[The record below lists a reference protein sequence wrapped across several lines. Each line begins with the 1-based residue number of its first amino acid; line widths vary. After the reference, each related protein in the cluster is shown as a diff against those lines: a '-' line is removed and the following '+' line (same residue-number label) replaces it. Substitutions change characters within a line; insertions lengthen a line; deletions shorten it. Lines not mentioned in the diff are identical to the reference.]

1 MKYPIFV
8 TNIEKETLKNNYFRK
23 VINTTSKLQ
32 LVLMTIQPLDN
43 IPREKH
49 LKHDQFIRIESGKG
63 KAIITDKY
71 QKILETHILSDGI
84 CIIIPANNWHE
95 IINTSKTDELKLYSI
110 YTPPEHPPNKINKT
124 KIN

>member
-32 LVLMTIQPLDN
+32 LVLMTIQPMDN

-49 LKHDQFIRIESGKG
+49 IKHDQFIRIESGKG
-63 KAIITDKY
+63 KAVITDKY
-71 QKILETHILSDGI
+71 EKILETHILSDGI

-95 IINTSKTDELKLYSI
+95 IINTSKTNELKLYSI
-110 YTPPEHPPNKINKT
+110 YTPPEHPPNKINKI
-124 KIN
+124 KP

>member
-32 LVLMTIQPLDN
+32 LVLMTIQPMDN

-49 LKHDQFIRIESGKG
+49 IKHDQFIRIESGKG
-63 KAIITDKY
+63 KAVITDKNE
-71 QKILETHILSDGI
+71 KILETHILSDGI

-95 IINTSKTDELKLYSI
+95 IINTSKTNELKLYSI
-110 YTPPEHPPNKINKT
+110 YTPPEHPPNKINKI
-124 KIN
+124 KP

>member
-32 LVLMTIQPLDN
+32 LVLMTIQPMDN

-49 LKHDQFIRIESGKG
+49 IKHDQFIRIESGKG
-63 KAIITDKY
+63 KVVITDKNE
-71 QKILETHILSDGI
+71 KILETHILSDGI

>member
-32 LVLMTIQPLDN
+32 LVLMTIQPMDN

-49 LKHDQFIRIESGKG
+49 IKHDQFIRIEYGKG
-63 KAIITDKY
+63 KVVITDKNE
-71 QKILETHILSDGI
+71 KILETHILSDGI

-95 IINTSKTDELKLYSI
+95 IINTSKTNELKLYSI
-110 YTPPEHPPNKINKT
+110 YTPPEHPPNKINKI
-124 KIN
+124 KP

>member
-32 LVLMTIQPLDN
+32 LVLMTIQPMDN

-49 LKHDQFIRIESGKG
+49 IKHDQFIRIESGKG
-63 KAIITDKY
+63 KVVITDKNE
-71 QKILETHILSDGI
+71 KILETHILSDGI

-95 IINTSKTDELKLYSI
+95 IINTSKTNELKLYSI
-110 YTPPEHPPNKINKT
+110 YTPPEHPPNKINKI
-124 KIN
+124 KP

>member
-8 TNIEKETLKNNYFRK
+8 TNIEEETLKNNYFRK

-32 LVLMTIQPLDN
+32 LVLMTIQPMDN

-49 LKHDQFIRIESGKG
+49 IKHDQFIRIESGKG
-63 KAIITDKY
+63 KVVITDKNE
-71 QKILETHILSDGI
+71 KILETHILSDGI

-95 IINTSKTDELKLYSI
+95 IINTSKTNELKLYSI
-110 YTPPEHPPNKINKT
+110 YTPPEHPPNKINKI
-124 KIN
+124 KP